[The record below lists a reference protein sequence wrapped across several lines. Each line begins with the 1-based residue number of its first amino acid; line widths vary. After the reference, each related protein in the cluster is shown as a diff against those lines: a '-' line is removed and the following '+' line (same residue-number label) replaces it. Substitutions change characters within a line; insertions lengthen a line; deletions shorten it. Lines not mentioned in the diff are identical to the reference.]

1 MSASKQELFRQI
13 EKTCPECGAV
23 KMPTLSDQQQFD
35 TIAKLNRRLQKNN
48 AELLAACKA
57 VEETGVIVTI
67 GLMTQIRAAIA
78 AAEGE

>member
-1 MSASKQELFRQI
+1 MSDDKI
-13 EKTCPECGAV
+13 K
-23 KMPTLSDQQQFD
+23 D
-35 TIAKLNRRLQKNN
+35 TYSMDLPDCLKVTERMMYLEALN